1 LRFNTDK
8 RIMTGEYFILEK
20 GQKLG
25 PFADDEL
32 MERPLEPTDMV
43 LSPNYTDFKPAH
55 ELPEFTGYFKSEGIY
70 YPTKENT
77 RAYLLRLP
85 AFIIDMVILIFGI
98 SILGGIFLGTYMEKF
113 GKVFTPDLF
122 NDTAKMQKVMQEHQ
136 TELLFMQLIILFC
149 VFIYNT
155 LCEAS
160 SLRGSVGKYICGL
173 AVVDEAGYSLT
184 FGQAAGRNFGK
195 VSYELPSFFIGFFAY
210 ILNIAMVWSP
220 MHQAIHDK
228 LSGCFV
234 VRKNG

>member
-1 LRFNTDK
+1 
-8 RIMTGEYFILEK
+8 MTGEYFILEK

>member
-1 LRFNTDK
+1 
-8 RIMTGEYFILEK
+8 MSEEYFILEK

-25 PFADDEL
+25 PFTDDEL
-32 MERPLEPTDMV
+32 MGRPLEPTDMV
-43 LSPNYTDFKPAH
+43 LSPDENDFKAAH
-55 ELPEFTGYFKSEGIY
+55 ELPEFTEYFKNEGIY

-113 GKVFTPDLF
+113 GKIFTPDLF
-122 NDTAKMQKVMQEHQ
+122 NDTAKMQKVMQDHQ
-136 TELLFMQLIILFC
+136 TELLIMQLIILLC

-160 SLRGSVGKYICGL
+160 RLRGSVGKYICGL
-173 AVVDEAGYSLT
+173 AVVDDAGYGLT

-195 VSYELPSFFIGFFAY
+195 VSYELPSFYIGFFAY
-210 ILNIAMVWSP
+210 ILNLAMVWSP

-228 LSGCFV
+228 ISGCYV
-234 VRKNG
+234 VRKNA

>member
-1 LRFNTDK
+1 
-8 RIMTGEYFILEK
+8 MSGEYFILEK

-25 PFADDEL
+25 PFTGDEL
-32 MERPLEPTDMV
+32 MDRPLEPTDMV
-43 LSPNYTDFKPAH
+43 LLPDETDFKAAH
-55 ELPEFTGYFKSEGIY
+55 ELPEFIQYFKSEGIY

-113 GKVFTPDLF
+113 GKIFTPDLF
-122 NDTAKMQKVMQEHQ
+122 NDSAKMQKVMHDHQ
-136 TELLFMQLIILFC
+136 TELLVMQLVILLC

-160 SLRGSVGKYICGL
+160 RLHGSVGKYICGL
-173 AVVDEAGYSLT
+173 AVVDDAGYGLT
-184 FGQAAGRNFGK
+184 LGQAAGRNFGK
-195 VSYELPSFFIGFFAY
+195 VSYELPSFYIGFFAY
-210 ILNIAMVWSP
+210 ILNLAMVWSP

-228 LSGCFV
+228 ISGCFV
-234 VRKNG
+234 VRKNA